1 MIFHQIPVGPMQNFA
16 YLIGDEKTGIAAV
29 VDAAWEPETI
39 LDLAGKDK
47 LKITLIINT
56 HNHPDHTS
64 GNDDLCRRTG
74 AKIVAHEASEAQKD
88 VSVKN
93 GDTLKIGSL
102 EAKFIHTPG
111 HSPDSMCVLV
121 DNKLMTGDTLFV
133 GECGRTDLDG
143 GSSEQL
149 YHSFFEKLVKLP
161 DELEVYPGHDYG
173 MRPSSTIGYE
183 KTHNYVL
190 KPRTLKEFLRFM
202 KEP

>member
-16 YLIGDEKTGIAAV
+16 YLIGDERTGIGAI

-39 LDLAGKDK
+39 FDLADKDK
-47 LKITLIINT
+47 LKIAFIINT
-56 HNHPDHTS
+56 HNHPDHTA
-64 GNDDLCRRTG
+64 GNDDLAQRTG
-74 AKIVAHEASEAQKD
+74 AKIVAHQLSEAPKD
-88 VSVKN
+88 VGVKD
-93 GDTLKIGSL
+93 GDTLKVGSL
-102 EAKFIHTPG
+102 EVKFIHTPG

-143 GSSEQL
+143 GSPEQL
-149 YHSFFEKLVKLP
+149 YHSFFDKLVELP

-173 MRPSSTIGYE
+173 MKPSSTIGYE
-183 KTHNYVL
+183 KAHNYVL
-190 KPRTLKEFLRFM
+190 KPRTLKEFLQFM